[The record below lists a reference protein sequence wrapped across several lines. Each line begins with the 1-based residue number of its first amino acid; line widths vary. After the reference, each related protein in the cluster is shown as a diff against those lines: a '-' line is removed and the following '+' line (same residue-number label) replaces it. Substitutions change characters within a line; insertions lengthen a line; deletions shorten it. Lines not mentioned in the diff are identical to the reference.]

1 MRNTKNIFQTNWH
14 DDGQNLLVWR
24 FPESYTVE
32 ELLGAAEQ
40 LRAHVENSGK
50 TRFDLIVV
58 MDKAP
63 LDERGGVLMAFA
75 GTFWPI
81 SVRAQRIVCVASQS
95 LNEVTLRVLRGTSPN
110 AHEKVAVVP
119 HLDEAFEMIYE
130 ERGLRVS

>member
-1 MRNTKNIFQTNWH
+1 MRNTKNAFQVSWH
-14 DDGQNLLVWR
+14 DDRQNLLVWR
-24 FPESYTVE
+24 FPDSYTLE
-32 ELLGAAEQ
+32 ELLTAAEQ
-40 LRAHVENSGK
+40 LRAYVENSDK

-81 SVRAQRIVCVASQS
+81 SVRAQRIVCVTPQN
-95 LNEVTLRVLRGTSPN
+95 LNEVTLRVLRGTNPN

-119 HLDEAFEMIYE
+119 HLDEAFEMIE
-130 ERGLRVS
+130 EARHSA